1 MPVATPA
8 VLPIVSV
15 LEPGSVGTGFG
26 ANVALD
32 GDGLPVAASVTGL
45 LKSETEPTSMLYV
58 AGVPAQTE
66 TSSGVDCSVK
76 PGVPHSA
83 NLKLPMRVRQL
94 NWAVVA

>member
-1 MPVATPA
+1 M
-8 VLPIVSV
+8 SV

-26 ANVALD
+26 LNVAVV

-45 LKSETEPTSMLYV
+45 LNEATEPTSTLNV
-58 AGVPAQTE
+58 AGVPAQTW
-66 TSSGVDCSVK
+66 TSAGVAFSVK

-94 NWAVVA
+94 NWLVDA